1 MSKTQGPMK
10 NLLLATLGTSPAV
23 VTEAVDLLKEE
34 GVTIHGVVLFVT
46 QDTDVQDGF
55 TLLVEHLPQHDGI
68 TWIEPVAVG
77 VYHDIDSSEAAV
89 QFLELASQLL
99 KTYRDAGY
107 RLYVSIAGGRKA
119 MSALLALAVQFYGA
133 ERLFHIWVP
142 PWLEA
147 DGEITNLRKY
157 HNWPE
162 KINAYL
168 HPPLDKEPED
178 RPQLV
183 TLPVIGLFPFLDD
196 IRAALRGEG
205 DVPRDIRRL
214 LQVNGLI
221 TSQGK
226 ITELGRRISII
237 LDSVEGLPPARQEP
251 CRIHIA
257 PHHFKDRLEALAR
270 MLCGRFPFIV
280 EVRSGEWRGGEA
292 KVKGEPP
299 NLIRVFEPLGTD
311 FSLQLMLVTTARN
324 AGELETARRKIEQY
338 MGKR

>member
-1 MSKTQGPMK
+1 MSK

-23 VTEAVDLLKEE
+23 VTEAVDLLRED
-34 GVTIHGVVLFVT
+34 GVTVHGIVLFVT
-46 QDTDVQDGF
+46 KDQDVQDSF
-55 TLLVEHLPQHDGI
+55 ELLAEHLPQHDGI
-68 TWIEPVAVG
+68 TRIEPVTVG

-89 QFLELASQLL
+89 QFLELASQML

-119 MSALLALAVQFYGA
+119 MAALLTLAVQFYGA

-147 DGEITNLRKY
+147 DGEIAKLRKY

-162 KINAYL
+162 KLNAYL

-196 IRAALRGEG
+196 IRAALRGEAG
-205 DVPRDIRRL
+205 VPRDIRRL
-214 LQVNGLI
+214 LQANGLL
-221 TSQGK
+221 TSQGE
-226 ITELGRRISII
+226 ITELGRRIGAV
-237 LDSVEGLPPARQEP
+237 LDSVEGLPPARQGP

-257 PHHFKDRLEALAR
+257 KHHFKDRLEALAQE
-270 MLCGRFPFIV
+270 LCGRFPFIV

-292 KVKGEPP
+292 KVKSEAP

-311 FSLQLMLVTTARN
+311 FPLQLVLVTTARN
-324 AGELETARRKIEQY
+324 PGELETARRKIEQY
-338 MGKR
+338 MRKR